1 MNKYR
6 VMEISTLK
14 FSGEYI
20 YKYRRLTMRKLS
32 MKKDKSRFS
41 SFLEISLFCL
51 NYGYL
56 KNPFQKRN
64 HTGEGTLC
72 MT

>member
-1 MNKYR
+1 
-6 VMEISTLK
+6 
-14 FSGEYI
+14 
-20 YKYRRLTMRKLS
+20 MRKLS